1 MQVVLKAAGQR
12 GLVPRGATELFCSFL
27 STDSDGDEAV
37 LAFMFLYT
45 IWCFIVFFLTFYVQ
59 RFLQHTVHSGEWVC
73 HGVWMCLIWNG
84 LVTVTFERGNS
95 TQFFDCAWLETVKIV
110 HIKNICI
117 AVEELVS
124 QALAKNF
131 CEFCAS
137 AWNLRCERDENML
150 QAKPSW
156 NITTLKYECQ
166 IYAAYAVV
174 VIGFAAIHSL
184 PSDLVVVVV
193 VIVIAAAVNVA

>member
-12 GLVPRGATELFCSFL
+12 GLVPRGATERFSGFL

-37 LAFMFLYT
+37 LAFMILYT

-73 HGVWMCLIWNG
+73 HGVWMCLIWND

-110 HIKNICI
+110 HIRKHVHCCGRPSLASFGFKILRILCLSMESQVRKGWEHVASKAVLKHNNFEIRVSNLCCICCCCDW
-117 AVEELVS
+117 
-124 QALAKNF
+124 F
-131 CEFCAS
+131 CGH
-137 AWNLRCERDENML
+137 
-150 QAKPSW
+150 P
-156 NITTLKYECQ
+156 
-166 IYAAYAVV
+166 
-174 VIGFAAIHSL
+174 
-184 PSDLVVVVV
+184 
-193 VIVIAAAVNVA
+193 